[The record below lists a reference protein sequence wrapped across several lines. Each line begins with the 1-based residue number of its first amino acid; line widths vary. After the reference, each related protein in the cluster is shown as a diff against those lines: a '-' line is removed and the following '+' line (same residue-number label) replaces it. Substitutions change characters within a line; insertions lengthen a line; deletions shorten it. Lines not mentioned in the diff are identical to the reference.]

1 MVSGLV
7 GRLRKRGWP
16 MTAQRRVIAEILAGE
31 HVHLSAEEIFQ
42 RAVARLPE
50 ISRATVYNT
59 LKKLTELGEL
69 LEVSSDERA
78 KRYDPNASDPHHHL
92 ICQRCGLIRDVHPN
106 GQGNL
111 SLPSGERYGFQVT
124 GVEIMFHGLCP
135 SCARSRDPAAASP
148 RGSGPRRSSA
158 RLRSRK

>member
-1 MVSGLV
+1 MVNGLLE
-7 GRLRKRGWP
+7 RLRKRGWP
-16 MTAQRRVIAEILAGE
+16 MTAQRRIIAEILAGE

-59 LKKLTELGEL
+59 LKTLTELGEL
-69 LEVSSDERA
+69 LEISSNERA

-92 ICQRCGLIRDVHPN
+92 ICQRCGLIRDVHPK

-111 SLPSGERYGFQVT
+111 SLPSGERYGFHVT
-124 GVEIMFHGLCP
+124 GVEIMFRGLCP
-135 SCARSRDPAAASP
+135 PCAGSRDPAPVSP
-148 RGSGPRRSSA
+148 RGSGPSRSSA
-158 RLRSRK
+158 RLRSPK

>member
-1 MVSGLV
+1 MVSRLLE
-7 GRLRKRGWP
+7 RLRKRGWP

-42 RAVARLPE
+42 RAAARLPE

-92 ICQRCGLIRDVHPN
+92 ICQRCGLLRDVHPK
-106 GQGNL
+106 GQGHL
-111 SLPSGERYGFQVT
+111 SLPSGERHGFDVT
-124 GVEIMFHGLCP
+124 GVEIMFRGLCP
-135 SCARSRDPAAASP
+135 SCVGGRDPAASP
-148 RGSGPRRSSA
+148 RPSGPRSSA

>member
-1 MVSGLV
+1 
-7 GRLRKRGWP
+7 

-92 ICQRCGLIRDVHPN
+92 ICQRCGLIRDVHPT
-106 GQGNL
+106 GQGHL
-111 SLPSGERYGFQVT
+111 SLPSRERYGFQVT
-124 GVEIMFHGLCP
+124 GVGIVFRGLCP
-135 SCARSRDPAAASP
+135 SCAGRRDPAVASP
-148 RGSGPRRSSA
+148 HASGPGRPSARRRS
-158 RLRSRK
+158 RT

>member
-1 MVSGLV
+1 MNGLLE
-7 GRLRKRGWP
+7 RLRKRGWP

-31 HVHLSAEEIFQ
+31 HIHLSAEEIFQ

-59 LKKLTELGEL
+59 LKTLTELGEL

-92 ICQRCGLIRDVHPN
+92 ICQRCGLIRDVHPK

-111 SLPSGERYGFQVT
+111 SLPSRERYGFRVT
-124 GVEIMFHGLCP
+124 GVEIMFRGLCP
-135 SCARSRDPAAASP
+135 LCAGSRDPAPASP
-148 RGSGPRRSSA
+148 RGSGPRPSSA